1 MITVTSIAAD
11 RIKHSVSESD
21 AQGMV
26 LRIAVTK
33 KSNGSF
39 HYAMGFD
46 EVKGGSDFS
55 FSSEGIDIV
64 VDKDSGNLL
73 RGMTLDF
80 LELES
85 GAEFVF
91 MNPNDPAYV
100 PPESS

>member
-1 MITVTSIAAD
+1 MITVTPIAAE

-21 AQGMV
+21 AKGMV
-26 LRIAVTK
+26 LRIAVKK
-33 KSNGSF
+33 KSDGSF

-46 EVKGGSDFS
+46 EVKGGEDFTVV
-55 FSSEGIDIV
+55 SEGIDIV
-64 VDKDSGNLL
+64 VDKESENLL
-73 RGMTLDF
+73 RGMTVDF

-100 PPESS
+100 PPENN